1 MCGDCAFRRQV
12 GLDQVDFGVHPVEQ
26 RELFLDLPCF
36 ALWPTADFVY
46 SCSICIS
53 LAGSRRQLSIRKN
66 ERKGGSDE
74 PDAPLLL
81 EREPA
86 VGEVDVVIGEKRAIR
101 PTTLPTDGKNP
112 ASSRALPSNPCRHL
126 GSGASRSRESLSTL
140 SSPHPFPSTCVR
152 LGPCLKSERR
162 LLCESE
168 ALVLNLDK
176 WGYASDLTSIEAL
189 PQAEARHQLLKVDL
203 TDAAATAAALQQAD
217 PDLVLHLAAESHV
230 VRSIEGPGACR
241 LCSPTAATTTAP
253 GNSPR
258 S

>member
-1 MCGDCAFRRQV
+1 M
-12 GLDQVDFGVHPVEQ
+12 
-26 RELFLDLPCF
+26 
-36 ALWPTADFVY
+36 
-46 SCSICIS
+46 
-53 LAGSRRQLSIRKN
+53 
-66 ERKGGSDE
+66 
-74 PDAPLLL
+74 
-81 EREPA
+81 
-86 VGEVDVVIGEKRAIR
+86 
-101 PTTLPTDGKNP
+101 PTT